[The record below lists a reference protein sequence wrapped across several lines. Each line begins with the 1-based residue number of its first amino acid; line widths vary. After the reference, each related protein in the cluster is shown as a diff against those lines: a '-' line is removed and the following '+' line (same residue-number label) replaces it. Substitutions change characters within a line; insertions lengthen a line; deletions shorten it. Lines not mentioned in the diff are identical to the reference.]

1 MSAAVWI
8 SLLTLVVG
16 TTVTLIV
23 AALHRK
29 QMRQIE
35 LHRVDPTVP
44 LVPPP
49 HPFTK
54 FLRRNANLLIFIIN
68 FGLNLSFL
76 IKHLL
81 STTALTRMEV
91 FDIALFT
98 SAMFFALLMYLVTLN
113 LLQIIRARD
122 QNLDM
127 IEKLWDVF
135 KKLHP
140 LDKLGPPET

>member
-35 LHRVDPTVP
+35 LHRADPTVP

-49 HPFTK
+49 HLFTK
-54 FLRRNANLLIFIIN
+54 FLRRNANRLILIVN
-68 FGLNLSFL
+68 FGINLSFL
-76 IKHLL
+76 IEHLL
-81 STTALTRMEV
+81 STTALTRTEV
-91 FDIALFT
+91 FAIALFT
-98 SAMFFALLMYLVTLN
+98 SALFFTILMYLMT
-113 LLQIIRARD
+113 RD
-122 QNLDM
+122 VDRSLDV
-127 IEKLWDVF
+127 IEKLWDVI
-135 KKLHP
+135 KKLRP